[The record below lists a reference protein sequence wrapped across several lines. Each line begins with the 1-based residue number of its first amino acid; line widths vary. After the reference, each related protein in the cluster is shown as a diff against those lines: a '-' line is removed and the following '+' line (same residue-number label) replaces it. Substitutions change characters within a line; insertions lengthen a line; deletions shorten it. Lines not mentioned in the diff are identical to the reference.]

1 MGVPAHKQQF
11 SISEER
17 KLLERLDEL
26 AVSTDLSRVQLYS
39 IALNKFLKDPHGI
52 ISEILSDRVA
62 AQATAK
68 ERV

>member
-11 SISEER
+11 SISEDR
-17 KLLERLDEL
+17 KVLERLDEL
-26 AVSTDLSRVQLYS
+26 VASTDLSRVQLYS

-62 AQATAK
+62 TQATAK